1 MARAGCLRHAFTLV
15 FPVPEHESD
24 GEKGGLAQCQVQ
36 RAGTEQRRYHA
47 RHHGADHQLRKGLQR
62 RRQASL
68 MRVHVQHRQR
78 QDREDQ
84 RHAHAAQENRHH
96 RPRQQEL
103 RRQCNVADVQ
113 QYRQCAKRETDGDLA
128 GGRGVPGHA
137 PGQERAGGHAAD
149 GRNEQPSES
158 PLAQM
163 QMLHHEHRRRG
174 DVQEDAAEA
183 DAAGQRQAQETRIE
197 ADAHVVAH
205 QHPRRQRHPRLDRMR
220 FRQEACGGRQQ
231 HQCEHHQEPEDQR
244 PTRTTEQDPAA
255 DDRRDRRGDAEQHRH
270 LAHQPL
276 RVMAVVKVA
285 DHRAADDHADTRR
298 QALQRAERQQR
309 GQVGGQRAADRGA
322 DKHHQAAEDHPLA
335 APGIGQRA
343 VRQAHQ
349 AVEQQVHADGL
360 LHRHLVHRQALGQLR
375 EGREDGVDRER
386 TEHGQAGEQQGHAAG
401 GRSNSGGHGEGV
413 RQGHA
418 RHARRAPVPLQ
429 QGRRQ
434 MNSCIRPS

>member
-1 MARAGCLRHAFTLV
+1 
-15 FPVPEHESD
+15 
-24 GEKGGLAQCQVQ
+24 
-36 RAGTEQRRYHA
+36 
-47 RHHGADHQLRKGLQR
+47 
-62 RRQASL
+62 

-84 RHAHAAQENRHH
+84 RHAHAALENRHH

-205 QHPRRQRHPRLDRMR
+205 QPPRRQRHPRLDRMR

-231 HQCEHHQEPEDQR
+231 HH
-244 PTRTTEQDPAA
+244 
-255 DDRRDRRGDAEQHRH
+255 RR
-270 LAHQPL
+270 
-276 RVMAVVKVA
+276 
-285 DHRAADDHADTRR
+285 
-298 QALQRAERQQR
+298 
-309 GQVGGQRAADRGA
+309 
-322 DKHHQAAEDHPLA
+322 
-335 APGIGQRA
+335 
-343 VRQAHQ
+343 
-349 AVEQQVHADGL
+349 
-360 LHRHLVHRQALGQLR
+360 
-375 EGREDGVDRER
+375 
-386 TEHGQAGEQQGHAAG
+386 
-401 GRSNSGGHGEGV
+401 
-413 RQGHA
+413 
-418 RHARRAPVPLQ
+418 
-429 QGRRQ
+429 
-434 MNSCIRPS
+434 